1 MPSLYPDQLEVVNE
15 VRAAFGAGHKTVIL
29 QSPTGSGKSR
39 MGAYIATGAIN
50 KGSTVLFDVPM
61 KELRKQIG
69 NSFHSLG
76 IDHSYIAAG
85 NRFNPFSSCWVSTTP
100 TISNR
105 LDKAPRIKFAI
116 IDEGHQGG
124 EGRRR
129 LKSWLRAQGAKIL
142 ILTATPERLDG
153 EPVDDECDCLVMGK
167 EVRWLIDNKRL
178 SDYRLFAPSQPDLSQ
193 LRKTGSGEYRESD
206 VSSFMESQNVIIG
219 DMVKHYKELAFG
231 KRNIAYCASVKHSQ
245 MVCQAFKDAG
255 IPSAHI
261 DGTMSDGERTA
272 IVKAFA
278 RREIWNITNADL
290 LLYGWDLAAA
300 SGDDNAVVE
309 SISDAKP
316 TMSKSGQ
323 KQKDGRG
330 LRYKPEPLV
339 LMSHAGNHFGSDGQ
353 AKHGLPCTPVDWN
366 WKGREKGT
374 AEGKEKT
381 IPCRQCPVCF
391 FVMRPTPACV
401 SCGHVFE
408 VKSRVLETVEG
419 ELVEVTREQLQGVVK
434 AERQLQGQAQSY
446 EDLLE
451 LERRKGHKTGWAD
464 NVYSSRKGV
473 KVTREQMR
481 VRRAKWRAELKLT
494 SSMTA

>member
-1 MPSLYPDQLEVVNE
+1 MTVTLYPDQMEVVQE
-15 VRAAFGAGHKTVIL
+15 VRKAFGEGHKTVIL

-39 MGAYIATGAIN
+39 MGAYIAEGAIN

-69 NSFHSLG
+69 NSFNSLG
-76 IDHSYIAAG
+76 IRHSYIAAG
-85 NRFNPFSSCWVSTTP
+85 NRFDPFSKCWVSTTP

-105 LDKAPRIKFAI
+105 LDKSPSIKFAI
-116 IDEGHQGG
+116 IDEAHQGG
-124 EGRRR
+124 QGRAR
-129 LKSWLRAQGAKIL
+129 LKKWLRAQGARL
-142 ILTATPERLDG
+142 LLLTATPERLDG
-153 EPVDDECDCLVMGK
+153 EPVDEECDALVMGK

-219 DMVKHYKELAFG
+219 NMVKHYQDLAFG

-261 DGTMSDGERTA
+261 DGTMSDGERTE

-278 RREIWNITNADL
+278 RREILNITNSDL

-316 TMSKSGQ
+316 TMSKAGQ

-339 LMSHAGNHFGSDGQ
+339 LMSHAGNHFGADGQ
-353 AKHGLPCTPVDWN
+353 PKHGLPCTPVNWN
-366 WKGREKGT
+366 WKGRKKGVG
-374 AEGKEKT
+374 EGKEKT
-381 IPCRQCPVCF
+381 IPVRQCPVCF

-401 SCGHVFE
+401 SCGHVFA
-408 VKSRVLETVEG
+408 VASRVLEEVEG
-419 ELVEVTREQLQGVVK
+419 ELVEVTREQASVIAK
-434 AERQLQGQAQSY
+434 RERQVQGQAQT
-446 EDLLE
+446 LPE
-451 LERRKGHKTGWAD
+451 LIELGR
-464 NVYSSRKGV
+464 RKGV
-473 KVTREQMR
+473 KNPRFWASKIIQGR
-481 VRRAKWRAELKLT
+481 KRK
-494 SSMTA
+494 

>member
-1 MPSLYPDQLEVVNE
+1 MIPLPSLYPDQYEVIE
-15 VRAAFGAGHKTVIL
+15 KVRAAFGAGHKTVIL

-39 MGAYIATGAIN
+39 MGAYIAAGAIN

-69 NSFHSLG
+69 NSFYSLG

-85 NRFNPFSSCWVSTTP
+85 NRFNPFSRCWISTTP
-100 TISNR
+100 TIANR
-105 LDKAPRIKFAI
+105 LDRTPRINFAL

-124 EGRRR
+124 EGRDK
-129 LKSWLRAQGAKIL
+129 LKRWLRAQGAKIL

-153 EPVDDECDCLVMGK
+153 KPVDEECDCLVMGK

-178 SDYRLFAPSQPDLSQ
+178 SEYRLFAPSQPDLSQ
-193 LRKTGSGEYRESD
+193 LRTTATGEYRDSD

-219 DMVKHYKELAFG
+219 DMVKHYKELAWG
-231 KRNIAYCASVKHSQ
+231 KRNIAYCASIKHSQ

-261 DGTMSDGERTA
+261 DGTMTDAERTA
-272 IVKAFA
+272 IVKAYA

-300 SGDDNAVVE
+300 SGDDSAVVE

-330 LRYKPEPLV
+330 LRIKPEPLV
-339 LMSHAGNHFGSDGQ
+339 LMSHAGNHFGADGQ

-366 WKGREKGT
+366 WKGRQKGIG
-374 AEGKEKT
+374 EPKEKT

-391 FVMRPTPACV
+391 FVMRPTPCCV

-408 VKSRVLETVEG
+408 VASRVLENVEG
-419 ELVEVTREQLQGVVK
+419 DLVEITRDQLKDVVKSERMLQGMAK
-434 AERQLQGQAQSY
+434 TLP
-446 EDLLE
+446 E
-451 LERRKGHKTGWAD
+451 LIELGKRRNIKNPHAWAKH
-464 NVYSSRKGV
+464 VLRS
-473 KVTREQMR
+473 
-481 VRRAKWRAELKLT
+481 RRA
-494 SSMTA
+494 S